1 MTRDTQAKYIFYYIF
16 LMENN
21 MLLLNK

>member
-21 MLLLNK
+21 MLFLNK